1 MSDPVSIAIIVSI
14 QTVCCAAIAAWLKHG
29 QDAIGQRQDDH
40 HRETTAGI
48 EVVRQDVNGKM
59 SQLLKIQGDAR
70 QAVGNLEGHAEEKAA
85 VAEEAKA
92 GDTP

>member
-1 MSDPVSIAIIVSI
+1 
-14 QTVCCAAIAAWLKHG
+14 
-29 QDAIGQRQDDH
+29 
-40 HRETTAGI
+40 
-48 EVVRQDVNGKM
+48 M